1 MNITFKC
8 RILSLLR
15 FLGGINL
22 QTLEASSETATHVIC
37 VKGSLL
43 PTRLLGDFKGIST
56 QVDADDLRDS
66 GIVLVV

>member
-1 MNITFKC
+1 M
-8 RILSLLR
+8 L
-15 FLGGINL
+15 
-22 QTLEASSETATHVIC
+22 TLKATSETATHVIC
-37 VKGSLL
+37 VKSGLL